1 MNGFVN
7 VLKPVGATASDVVVC
22 LKHLLREKKVGHLGT
37 LDPGASGVLPV
48 AIGQATKLFNYLT
61 DKVKY
66 YRAFFTFGVTTD
78 TLDSYGVKSSITGL
92 VPTKEQLISVLNA
105 FRGELEQVPPI
116 YSAKSVGGVRAY
128 KLARNG
134 VDVELK
140 SRKVIIHDIELI
152 TQKNES
158 TFVFDIRCSA
168 GTYIRSMA
176 RDIAAACGTVG
187 YMSGLIRLQSGCFN
201 IVDAYTLD
209 EIRVLK
215 ESCALDI
222 SYPLRDVEECVF
234 PNECYNDIDFGR
246 KIHCPFNDGYR
257 KIICKNTFFGLGKND
272 NGYLRI
278 EYYLKNVNYE

>member
-7 VLKPVGATASDVVVC
+7 VLKPVGVTASDVVVC

-128 KLARNG
+128 KLARSG

-168 GTYIRSMA
+168 GTYIRSIA

-187 YMSGLIRLQSGCFN
+187 YMSGLIRLQSGCFD
-201 IVDAYTLD
+201 IADAYTLD
-209 EIRVLK
+209 EIRALK

-222 SYPLRDVEECVF
+222 SYPLRDVEEYVF

-246 KIHCPFNDGYR
+246 KISCPFNDGYR

-278 EYYLKNVNYE
+278 EYYLKNVN